1 MKAKKFSIFLL
12 TTLMMLFALPF
23 GAFAATRTVT
33 PTSTASITIANALP
47 TDELSAYKVLD
58 ITYNDAT
65 NSLSYAWNSD
75 FADYFAGTTSFN
87 ANAYTVEA
95 FAALADDSDALKDL
109 LANLPNYIAT
119 RAIAPV
125 ATQTVAADG
134 NATFADLAMGEY
146 FIRPTATTSVYQL
159 MLQKIEP
166 TIENSAYVIDDVT
179 FTAKKEEVNVTKTA
193 DRKSVV

>member
-33 PTSTASITIANALP
+33 PTSTASITIENALP

-109 LANLPNYIAT
+109 LANQSHCPCGYPDGCCGWQCHLCRPCHGRVLYPPHCYHLCLSAD
-119 RAIAPV
+119 APE
-125 ATQTVAADG
+125 D
-134 NATFADLAMGEY
+134 
-146 FIRPTATTSVYQL
+146 
-159 MLQKIEP
+159 
-166 TIENSAYVIDDVT
+166 
-179 FTAKKEEVNVTKTA
+179 
-193 DRKSVV
+193 